1 MGRSG
6 RVLAA
11 GLAVAV
17 LGGCATGVAA
27 GGSAAP
33 PVDPVVWQECGPN
46 LDCATVEVP
55 VVHADPDGPT
65 LPLALV
71 RHRATDPAQ
80 RIGSL
85 LTNPGGPG
93 GPAAE
98 GVRMIGTPMDPGVY
112 SPELLARYDIVGMD
126 PRGVGESGGIRCL
139 SDAEREEALALDLD
153 PTVTAGLPRA
163 EVDAQARELADG
175 CAAGV
180 DPLLLANMAT
190 DDVARD
196 MDLVRAALGED
207 RISYLGLSYGTLLG
221 ATYATLFPDRVRQMV
236 LDAPVDPVLWQQDPL
251 AATAAQSVSGERLL
265 DRWFATCR
273 TERCPFG
280 GGEPEAAF
288 DALIAQ
294 LEAAPLDVPASPG
307 APAGRLDGAGAL
319 LAARISMFSR
329 TLWPVLTAGLVA
341 AQNGDGSVLLRLSQ
355 ALAREP
361 DGTPAGFGEA
371 NVAVNC
377 LDRAVPTDAAAHDRN
392 ADEIAA
398 AAPRFGRISGLVL
411 LSCASWPVANPGRFT
426 GPLDGGG
433 APPILVV
440 GGREDS
446 QTPYPWAEAMAGSLE
461 SGVLLTREGVGHGS
475 YRTSGPCVDT
485 AVDRY
490 LIDGTVPADG
500 TTCGQE
506 PAATTLPG

>member
-1 MGRSG
+1 
-6 RVLAA
+6 V
-11 GLAVAV
+11 LAVAV

-27 GGSAAP
+27 GESVAP
-33 PVDPVVWQECGPN
+33 VAWQECGPN

-65 LPLALV
+65 TGLAVV

-98 GVRMIGTPMDPGVY
+98 GVRAIGTPMDPGVW

-139 SDAEREEALALDLD
+139 SDADREAALAVDLD
-153 PTVTAGLPRA
+153 PTVTAGLPRE
-163 EVDAQARELADG
+163 EVDAQARELAEG

-180 DPLLLANMAT
+180 DAGLLANMAT

-207 RISYLGLSYGTLLG
+207 RISYLGTSYGTLLG
-221 ATYATLFPDRVRQMV
+221 ATYATLFPDRVRHMV
-236 LDAPVDPVLWQQDPL
+236 LDAPVDPVLWQRDPL
-251 AATAAQSVSGERLL
+251 AATLAQGGSGERNL
-265 DRWFATCR
+265 DLWFATCR
-273 TERCPFG
+273 AEGASCPFG

-294 LEAAPLDVPASPG
+294 LEAAPLDVPAAPG
-307 APAGRLDGAGAL
+307 LAAGRVDGAAAL
-319 LAARISMFSR
+319 LAARISMFTR
-329 TLWPVLTAGLVA
+329 TLWPVLATGLVA
-341 AQNGDGSVLLRLSQ
+341 AQNGDGSLLLALSQ

-361 DGTPAGFGEA
+361 DGTPAGFLEA

-377 LDRAVPTDAAAHDRN
+377 LDRDVPSDVAAHDRN
-392 ADEIAA
+392 AGELAA
-398 AAPRFGRISGLVL
+398 AAPRFGRLSGLVL
-411 LSCASWPVANPGRFT
+411 LACADWPADNPDRFT
-426 GPLDGGG
+426 GPLTGAG

-440 GGREDS
+440 GGRVDA

-461 SGVLLTREGVGHGS
+461 SGVLLTRVGVGHGS
-475 YRTSGPCVDT
+475 YRTRGPCVDT

-490 LIDGTVPADG
+490 LVDGTVPAPG
-500 TTCGQE
+500 ATCAQE
-506 PAATTLPG
+506 PAATTVPG